1 MNEKKELDL
10 SEEEKS
16 FINFQIGVN
25 YYYKKKYE
33 KAIEYFEVAWPYL
46 KKAKIP
52 YNKIYASIVVSY
64 YDVGEKEK
72 AREIVNEAKEVY
84 KKIDKG
90 QYKSGNRM
98 SVTILFIDGEKLRFE
113 EAEKFVFTRA
123 ERQKMAEL
131 RIGEFI
137 RNDRIKIF

>member
-1 MNEKKELDL
+1 MKYRIESRIYGNIVE
-10 SEEEKS
+10 S
-16 FINFQIGVN
+16 F
-25 YYYKKKYE
+25 E
-33 KAIEYFEVAWPYL
+33 T
-46 KKAKIP
+46 
-52 YNKIYASIVVSY
+52 
-64 YDVGEKEK
+64 DD
-72 AREIVNEAKEVY
+72 VNEAKEVY

-90 QYKSGNRM
+90 QYKSGSRM